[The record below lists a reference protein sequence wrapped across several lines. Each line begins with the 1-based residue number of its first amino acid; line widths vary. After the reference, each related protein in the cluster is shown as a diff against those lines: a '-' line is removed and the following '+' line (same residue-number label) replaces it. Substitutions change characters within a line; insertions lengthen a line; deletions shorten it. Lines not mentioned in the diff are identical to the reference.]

1 MIVIKIG
8 GGKSLNLQ
16 SISSDIAI
24 QSIRQ
29 AQDKKF
35 IIIHGGNYY
44 LDFYSQKLGIEKKM
58 LTLPSGMTSRYTTRE
73 TIELMYMTY
82 AGLAN
87 KKIVESL
94 LKSGVNAIGLS
105 GVDGRLIVGKKHEAL
120 ITVEGDKKK
129 VVKDDLTGN
138 VESINLDL
146 LNLFLDKG
154 IIPVITPP
162 VITQE
167 GEVINVDGDKIASK
181 IATDFKSEVLLF
193 LIEAPGILK
202 DLNDESSLIKEVN
215 KGNLDELVNIV
226 SGRMKRKLLECSKLL
241 DLGIGKIIITDGR
254 VENPISA
261 ALNGGGTHIYE
272 S

>member
-8 GGKSLNLQ
+8 GGKSVNLE
-16 SISSDIAI
+16 SISSDIAT
-24 QSIRQ
+24 
-29 AQDKKF
+29 QDKKMVVV
-35 IIIHGGNYY
+35 HGGNYY
-44 LDFYSQKLGIEKKM
+44 LDFYSQKLGVEKKM

-73 TIELMYMTY
+73 TIDLMYITY
-82 AGLAN
+82 AGLMN

-94 LKSGVNAIGLS
+94 LKVGVNAVGLS
-105 GVDGRLIVGKKHEAL
+105 GVDGKLIVGKRHPSL

-154 IIPVITPP
+154 MIPVITPP
-162 VITQE
+162 VITQD

-181 IATDFKSEVLLF
+181 IATDLKAETLLF

-202 DLNDESSLIKEVN
+202 DLNDEESLIKEVT
-215 KGNLDELVNIV
+215 KENLEELVNVV
-226 SGRMKRKLLECSKLL
+226 SGRMKRKLLECIKLI
-241 DLGIGKIIITDGR
+241 DLGIKKIIISDGR
-254 VENPISA
+254 VENPITSA
-261 ALNGGGTHIYE
+261 LKGAGTHIHE